1 MDVNYYKG
9 LGRFYFRSVIS
20 NIIKIGNLDKT
31 EKVILDFG
39 CGSKILSKEIRG
51 KKILNYDKNP
61 QYTDHKDYKNLNFDI
76 VVLNHVLMYM
86 DEKEIELTFNTIRK
100 INEKC
105 EFIIGIGKGGFLN
118 KLAAVLSFNF
128 TAHHGTL
135 SSYTQQVKIIKEQ
148 MEILKVKKNIFFMTD
163 IYYVNFKPKVN
174 LHN

>member
-31 EKVILDFG
+31 EKVIFDFG
-39 CGSKILSKEIRG
+39 CGSKILSKEIRW

-100 INEKC
+100 INSLC
-105 EFIIGIGKGGFLN
+105 IVSIFSRLLN
-118 KLAAVLSFNF
+118 
-128 TAHHGTL
+128 
-135 SSYTQQVKIIKEQ
+135 
-148 MEILKVKKNIFFMTD
+148 
-163 IYYVNFKPKVN
+163 
-174 LHN
+174 